1 MSFNTKF
8 TLALI
13 ASLVMVPL
21 SFAQESADDENVEE
35 VVVTGT
41 RITNPNIVSTS
52 QVQVVTAEDI
62 DNRGAV
68 RLEDVLNDL
77 PQIAPGQICLLYTSP
92 SPRDRYISRMPSSA

>member
-52 QVQVVTAEDI
+52 QVQVVTT
-62 DNRGAV
+62 
-68 RLEDVLNDL
+68 
-77 PQIAPGQICLLYTSP
+77 TS
-92 SPRDRYISRMPSSA
+92 STFSSSADSCANESGTITKEAISANVNLVLKLIVISP